1 MKFSQA
7 WLREC
12 VAIDA
17 DTDDLVARL
26 TMAGLEVD
34 SIEPAVAEVS
44 GVVVALITAVAAH
57 PDAENLKVCEVACGA
72 AQSVQIV
79 CGAPNARAGLKVA
92 LATVGARLPGGLLIS
107 QAQLRGVES
116 LGMLCSSA
124 EIGLSED
131 DAGLLELPEDA
142 LVGVDLRDYLG
153 LNDNIIE
160 VDLTPNRGDCLSLL
174 GLAREVGVLYDTAYS
189 VAPCEAVAPT
199 IDEVF
204 PVALSAQSACPR
216 YAGRVIRDIDI
227 TQPTPTWMQEKLRRS
242 GIRSIDA
249 VVDVTNYVML
259 ELGQPMHA
267 FDLAALREGIN
278 VRFAKE
284 GEKLTLLDGSELALD
299 ADSLLITDQSGPLA
313 LAGIMG
319 GAGSGVAVTTTDI
332 FLESAH
338 FNPLSLAGKARQYGL
353 HTDSSHRFERGV
365 DPELPVRAMERAT
378 ALLLAITGG
387 RAGPVS
393 VTECTTQL
401 PVKSTVLLRRARLIQ
416 QLKVDL
422 GDAGVAGILDRLGI
436 MVTETNEQGWLCT
449 VPTWRFDVAI
459 EADLIEEIAR
469 IYGYNNLPVATVK
482 MPLNI
487 EPVSECLTPLNR
499 IKSLLSAR
507 DYLEAITYSFV
518 DERLQARVNPG
529 IPAVQLANPI
539 SADMGVMRT
548 SLITGLLL
556 ALKYNTSRQ
565 QSRVRLFE
573 TGQRFIHAEPLIQ
586 QDMVAGV
593 ITGGRGE
600 KSWAGD
606 DTLVDFYDI
615 KGDVEAV
622 LTLTGT
628 TTSIMFKLGEHPCL
642 QPGQSATILD
652 SGMKT
657 IGYIGKLHPGI
668 KLEMGLNEDVFL
680 FEMQLDAINAGV
692 LPKFADISKFPGVRR
707 DIALL
712 VDSEIAYSELR
723 HTVEKNAGDYLSDLK
738 VFDVYH
744 GKHLE
749 NNRKSVAIGLTFQ
762 HKSRTLTDAEVNSA
776 MDMIITALKSECLA
790 TLRG

>member
-1 MKFSQA
+1 MKFSEA

-17 DTDDLVARL
+17 DTDDLIARL

-34 SIEPAVAEVS
+34 SIEPASAEFS
-44 GVVVALITAVAAH
+44 GVVVARITTVAAH
-57 PDAENLKVCEVACGA
+57 PDAENLKVCEVDSGTAR
-72 AQSVQIV
+72 SVQIV

-92 LATVGARLPGGLLIS
+92 LATVGAHLPGGLHIS

-116 LGMLCSSA
+116 SGMLCSSA

-142 LVGVDLRDYLG
+142 PVGVDLRDYLG
-153 LNDNIIE
+153 LNDSIIE

-174 GLAREVGVLYDTAYS
+174 GLAREVGVLYETAYS
-189 VAPCEAVAPT
+189 IAPCETVAPT
-199 IDEVF
+199 IDAVF
-204 PVALSAQSACPR
+204 PVVLSAQSACPR

-227 TQPTPTWMQEKLRRS
+227 TQPAPAWMQEKLRRS

-267 FDLAALREGIN
+267 FDLAGLQGSIN
-278 VRFAKE
+278 VRFAE
-284 GEKLTLLDGSELALD
+284 AGEKLTLLDSSELSLD
-299 ADSLLITDQSGPLA
+299 ANSLLIADQSGPLA

-338 FNPLSLAGKARQYGL
+338 FSPLCLAGKARQYGL

-365 DPELPVRAMERAT
+365 DPELPARAIERAT

-387 RAGPVS
+387 SAGPVS
-393 VTECTTQL
+393 VTESTAQL

-416 QLKVDL
+416 QLKIDL
-422 GDAGVAGILDRLGI
+422 GEAGVTGILGRLGI
-436 MVTETNEQGWLCT
+436 QVTETNDQGWLCT

-469 IYGYNNLPVATVK
+469 IYGYNNLPVATVR

-499 IKSLLSAR
+499 IKGLLCAR

-518 DERLQARVNPG
+518 DERLQARVTPDM
-529 IPAVQLANPI
+529 PAVRLANPI

-556 ALKYNTSRQ
+556 ALKHNTSRQ

-573 TGQRFIHAEPLIQ
+573 TGQRFILAEPLVQ
-586 QDMVAGV
+586 EDMVAGV
-593 ITGGRGE
+593 ITGSRGE

-606 DTLVDFYDI
+606 DTPVDFYDV
-615 KGDVEAV
+615 KGDVEAI
-622 LTLTGT
+622 LTLTGAAANIT
-628 TTSIMFKLGEHPCL
+628 FKAEAHPCL
-642 QPGQSATILD
+642 QPGQSMTILD
-652 SGMKT
+652 SNLET

-680 FEMQLDAINAGV
+680 FEMELDAINAGK
-692 LPKFADISKFPGVRR
+692 LPKFAEISKFPGVRR

-712 VDSEIAYSELR
+712 VDSGVSYSELR
-723 HTVEKNAGDYLSDLK
+723 HIVAKNAGDYLSDLK

-749 NNRKSVAIGLTFQ
+749 NNTKSVAMGLTFQ
-762 HKSRTLTDAEVNSA
+762 HKSRTLTDTEVSSA
-776 MDMIITALKSECLA
+776 MDVIITALKNECSA